1 MVRFVILTLTSF
13 VLLVKVTLLF
23 LLMKVLLS
31 SLSDDITN
39 GAATKGERIPPKEY
53 KKCRVLNKPGPSDPQ
68 MTTRPAFPPVDK
80 SISSKIFA
88 GSNKCCFENC
98 QDKVL

>member
-1 MVRFVILTLTSF
+1 MN
-13 VLLVKVTLLF
+13 VLPA
-23 LLMKVLLS
+23 

-80 SISSKIFA
+80 SIA

-98 QDKVL
+98 QDIVLD

>member
-1 MVRFVILTLTSF
+1 MVRFVTLTLPSF
-13 VLLVKVTLLF
+13 KFVVLVKVILLF
-23 LLMKVLLS
+23 LLMKVLLA

-80 SISSKIFA
+80 SIARYLQEVIHVVSKIV
-88 GSNKCCFENC
+88 KI
-98 QDKVL
+98 